1 MPPLVENMNTI
12 QIIALYVVIFTS
24 GMLVGYLLK
33 IFISA
38 RSAKKA
44 SDQDWK
50 ETKRLIAES
59 EANEPTAEQFCDEA
73 GAHLVLKQKG
83 QPMFDALFYSQL
95 QMLGWIGKIE
105 KMLEEDIQNQCD
117 DEEDD

>member
-1 MPPLVENMNTI
+1 MTQTI
-12 QIIALYVVIFTS
+12 YNIAVFTAIFAS

-33 IFISA
+33 IFITA
-38 RSAKKA
+38 WNAKKV
-44 SDQDWK
+44 SDREWE

-59 EANEPTAEQFCDEA
+59 EANEPTAEQFCDKA

-83 QPMFDALFYSQL
+83 QPTFDALFYSQL

-105 KMLEEDIQNQCD
+105 KMLEEDIDRQYE
-117 DEEDD
+117 DEEDEE

>member
-1 MPPLVENMNTI
+1 MTQTI
-12 QIIALYVVIFTS
+12 NDIAVFTAIFAS

-33 IFISA
+33 IFITA
-38 RSAKKA
+38 WNAKKV
-44 SDQDWK
+44 SDREWE

-59 EANEPTAEQFCDEA
+59 EANEPTAEHFCDKA

-83 QPMFDALFYSQL
+83 QPTFDALFYSQL

-105 KMLEEDIQNQCD
+105 KLLEKDIQSQYEDD
-117 DEEDD
+117 DEDDEGS